1 MRNNEERF
9 NFQENQEQPQL
20 ETKKPFDFPVQTDF
34 VELPSEGDG
43 YPKGHPF
50 DGKKK
55 VEIYYMSAN
64 EEDILTSE
72 TLAKENLMFERL
84 IESCLV
90 DKMNASTIQQA
101 DRDAILFKI
110 RQTGFGREYQTKVQ
124 CPKCFN
130 VKDVSLD
137 LEKDKKVKKINYSKV
152 EKTDRNTFLY
162 KLEKYGIDIE
172 LKILSIKDIR
182 KYDKGIDEKLGH
194 ETKFTDKL
202 RAILVSVD
210 GCGVISYLD
219 NIAKRFP
226 TIDAI
231 ELLQVYNELEPSVK
245 LEHEYKCDNVI
256 EGEKCDYK
264 GPLEVPLDK
273 NFFWPEL

>member
-9 NFQENQEQPQL
+9 NFQENNETPQI
-20 ETKKPFDFPVQTDF
+20 ETKKPFEFPVQTDF
-34 VELPSEGDG
+34 VELPSEGNG
-43 YPKGHPF
+43 YPQGHPL
-50 DGKKK
+50 DGKEK
-55 VEIYYMSAN
+55 VELFYMSAN

-90 DKMNASTIQQA
+90 EKFDTSTIQQA

-110 RQTGFGREYQTKVQ
+110 RETGFGREYKTKVQ
-124 CPKCFN
+124 CPKCLK
-130 VKDVSLD
+130 VKEMSLD
-137 LEKDKKVKKINYSKV
+137 LQKDVKVKNINLSKV
-152 EKTDRNTFLY
+152 LKTERNTYLY
-162 KLEKYGIDIE
+162 HLEKYDIDVE

-182 KYDKGIDEKLGH
+182 KYDRGVDEKLGY

-210 GCGVISYLD
+210 DCGVLSYLD
-219 NIAKRFP
+219 NIVKQFP

-231 ELLQVYNELEPSVK
+231 ELLQVYNELEPSIR
-245 LEHEYKCDNVI
+245 LECEFVCDNK
-256 EGEKCDYK
+256 ECSYR
-264 GPLEVPLDK
+264 GPLEVPLDT